1 MVFEKIL
8 GHLLNRMKQFYRA
21 INKTG
26 KTALLLVLALVS
38 FSCVSTRSLMI
49 EIPEKAKSEL
59 PENIQSLL
67 LISRVYNDS
76 YTDLETESLQKL
88 FYLQRFNYDTVIHD
102 MRAIDTTLKALG
114 ELLFESGRYDF
125 VIPEERFQP
134 TGNSVAMASEMQAA
148 EIKDWCETYK
158 TDAVLSL
165 DFMKTRVMTEYDQ
178 LVNFDQESNSFYD
191 FSHAEMKVSYEALFR
206 VYDAEKEGVI
216 YRKFLRDTIL
226 WDASDRTASALF
238 SHFTPVKDAL
248 AETGIAIALDVSAE
262 ISPAWR
268 TEYRKYFVTGDE
280 NLKLATAL
288 VDSNQ
293 WETAIAMWKNLA
305 ETAKQKSVKSKAEF
319 NLAVGYEMTG
329 DIDAAIQWGLKSF
342 ETMYRTQTYEYLE
355 ILKNR
360 KNELQKLQP

>member
-8 GHLLNRMKQFYRA
+8 GHLLNRMKQ
-21 INKTG
+21 INTTIQKAG
-26 KTALLLVLALVS
+26 KTALLIVLALFS
-38 FSCVSTRSLMI
+38 FSCVSTRSLLI

-67 LISRVYNDS
+67 LITRAYNDS
-76 YTDLETESLQKL
+76 YSDLEADSLQKL
-88 FYLQRFNYDTVIHD
+88 FYLQQFNYDTVIYD
-102 MRAIDTTLKALG
+102 LRTIDTTLKALG

-125 VIPEERFQP
+125 VIPENRFQP
-134 TGNSVAMASEMQAA
+134 TGNLVAMAVEMPAG
-148 EIKDWCETYK
+148 EIKEWCETYK

-165 DFMKTRVMTEYDQ
+165 DFFKTRVITEYDQ
-178 LVNFDQESNSFYD
+178 LVNFDQENNSFYD
-191 FSHAEMKVSYEALFR
+191 FAHAKMKVSYEALFR
-206 VYDAEKEGVI
+206 IYDAEKEGVI

-226 WDASDRTASALF
+226 WEASDRTTSALF

-262 ISPAWR
+262 ISPVWR
-268 TEYRKYFVTGDE
+268 TENRKYFVTGDE
-280 NLKLATAL
+280 NLKSATVL

-293 WETAIAMWKNLA
+293 WETAIGLWKNLA
-305 ETAKQKSVKSKAEF
+305 GTARQKSVKSKAEF
-319 NLAVGYEMTG
+319 NVAVGYELTG

-360 KNELQKLQP
+360 KNELQKP

>member
-8 GHLLNRMKQFYRA
+8 GYLLNFMKHVYTTLQ
-21 INKTG
+21 KTG
-26 KTALLLVLALVS
+26 KAVLLLVITLFS
-38 FSCVSTRSLMI
+38 FSCVSVRTLMI
-49 EIPEKAKSEL
+49 EIPEKAKNEL
-59 PENIQSLL
+59 PENVQSILL
-67 LISRVYNDS
+67 LTRVYNDS
-76 YTDLETESLQKL
+76 YTDLEADSLQKL
-88 FYLQRFNYDTVIHD
+88 FYLQRFNYDTVIND

-125 VIPEERFQP
+125 VIPEDRFQP
-134 TGNSVAMASEMQAA
+134 TGNSVAMAAEMPAE
-148 EIKDWCETYK
+148 EIKRRCETYK

-165 DFMKTRVMTEYDQ
+165 DFIKTRVMTEYDQ

-191 FSHAEMKVSYEALFR
+191 FAHAEMKVSYEALFR
-206 VYDAEKEGVI
+206 IYDADKEGVI

-226 WDASDRTASALF
+226 WEASDRTTSALF

-268 TEYRKYFVTGDE
+268 TEFRKYFVSGHD

-288 VDSNQ
+288 VDSSQ
-293 WETAIAMWKNLA
+293 WETAIALWKNLA
-305 ETAKQKSVKSKAEF
+305 ETEKKKSVKSKAEF
-319 NLAVGYEMTG
+319 NLAVAYEMTG
-329 DIDAAIQWGLKSF
+329 DIDTAIQWGLKSF
-342 ETMYRTQTYEYLE
+342 ETMYRTQTFEYLE
-355 ILKNR
+355 ILKYR